1 MISGQISV
9 EQIFFQDVFQAES
22 DQNFLILIFIL
33 AAGFAFR
40 YYFLLSKERELSSKL
55 NGFLNT
61 ANFEINRL
69 KNVILQLEDS
79 EKRLLEEEK
88 KLKAEIHLK
97 KLDNLR
103 FALNPHSFKNT
114 LNSIQGMARDTYESV
129 RGLSGTIDYMLY
141 DAQNVFVSLD
151 RELEFINQYLV
162 LFQKKLKPSFNIQ
175 IDLDLSHRP
184 DFVNQYSIAPLITA
198 GFIENAFQHGDTESP
213 EAFISVKIEIIDVRS
228 ILYTVR
234 NRIRALPHR
243 GKGGLGQARM
253 KERLDLLYPSK
264 YHLEYKNEQGVF
276 TALLKLE
283 LHERKDLVHTGG

>member
-1 MISGQISV
+1 MAEQISSQV
-9 EQIFFQDVFQAES
+9 IFQAQSDES
-22 DQNFLILIFIL
+22 FLILLLIVAVGL
-33 AAGFAFR
+33 AIR
-40 YYFLLSKERELSSKL
+40 YYFLLRNEKEHSRQLSI
-55 NGFLNT
+55 FLNS
-61 ANFEINRL
+61 ANEENTRL
-69 KNVILQLEDS
+69 KSNIKLLEDS

-141 DAQNVFVSLD
+141 DAQDVFVSLD
-151 RELEFINQYLV
+151 RELEFANQYLV
-162 LFQKKLKPSFNIQ
+162 LFQKKLRPSFNIQ

-198 GFIENAFQHGDTESP
+198 GFIENAFQHGDTESQ
-213 EAFISVKIEIIDVRS
+213 EAFISVKIEIIDNRS
-228 ILYTVR
+228 VLYTVR
-234 NRIRALPHR
+234 NRIRAVPYR
-243 GKGGLGQARM
+243 GKGGLGQSKM

-276 TALLKLE
+276 TSLLKLE
-283 LHERKDLVHTGG
+283 LHERKDLVHTSG

>member
-1 MISGQISV
+1 M
-9 EQIFFQDVFQAES
+9 FQAQS
-22 DQNFLILIFIL
+22 DEGLLFLLLIV
-33 AAGFAFR
+33 AAGFAIR
-40 YYFLLSKERELSSKL
+40 YYFLLSNEKEHSGQL
-55 NGFLNT
+55 GIFLNS
-61 ANFEINRL
+61 ANEEISRL
-69 KNVILQLEDS
+69 KHDVKQLEES

-141 DAQNVFVSLD
+141 DAQEVFVSLD
-151 RELEFINQYLV
+151 RELEFANQYLV
-162 LFQKKLKPSFNIQ
+162 LFQKKLRPSFNIQ

-184 DFVNQYSIAPLITA
+184 DFMSQFIIAPLITA

-213 EAFISVKIEIIDVRS
+213 EAFISVKIEIINNRS
-228 ILYTVR
+228 VLYTVR
-234 NRIRALPHR
+234 NRIRAVPHR
-243 GKGGLGQARM
+243 GKGGLGQSKM

-276 TALLKLE
+276 TSLLKLE

>member
-1 MISGQISV
+1 MAEQISSQV
-9 EQIFFQDVFQAES
+9 IFQAQS
-22 DQNFLILIFIL
+22 DEGLLFLLLIV
-33 AAGFAFR
+33 AAGFAIR
-40 YYFLLSKERELSSKL
+40 YYFQLSNEKEHSRQL
-55 NGFLNT
+55 GIFLNS
-61 ANFEINRL
+61 ANEEISRL
-69 KNVILQLEDS
+69 KLDVKQLEES

-141 DAQNVFVSLD
+141 DAQEVFVSLD
-151 RELEFINQYLV
+151 RELEFANQYLV
-162 LFQKKLKPSFNIQ
+162 LFQKKLRPSFNIQ

-184 DFVNQYSIAPLITA
+184 DFMSQFTIAPLITA

-213 EAFISVKIEIIDVRS
+213 DAFIAVKIEIINNRS
-228 ILYTVR
+228 VLYTVR
-234 NRIRALPHR
+234 NRIRAVPHR
-243 GKGGLGQARM
+243 GKGGLGQSKM

-276 TALLKLE
+276 TSLLKLE

>member
-1 MISGQISV
+1 MTTTLLTIHLAQ
-9 EQIFFQDVFQAES
+9 S
-22 DQNFLILIFIL
+22 DEGLLFLLLIV
-33 AAGFAFR
+33 AAGFAIR
-40 YYFLLSKERELSSKL
+40 YYFLLSNEKEHSRQL
-55 NGFLNT
+55 GIFLNS
-61 ANFEINRL
+61 ANEEISRL
-69 KNVILQLEDS
+69 KHDVKKLEES
-79 EKRLLEEEK
+79 EMRLLEEEK

-141 DAQNVFVSLD
+141 DAQEVFVSLD
-151 RELEFINQYLV
+151 RELEFANQYLV
-162 LFQKKLKPSFNIQ
+162 LFQKKLRPSFNIQ
-175 IDLDLSHRP
+175 IDLDLSHRS
-184 DFVNQYSIAPLITA
+184 DFISQFIIAPLITA

-213 EAFISVKIEIIDVRS
+213 EAFISVKIEIIDNRS
-228 ILYTVR
+228 VLYTVR
-234 NRIRALPHR
+234 NRIRAVPHR
-243 GKGGLGQARM
+243 GKGGLGQSKM

-276 TALLKLE
+276 TSLLKLE

>member
-1 MISGQISV
+1 VAEQISSQV
-9 EQIFFQDVFQAES
+9 MFQAQS
-22 DQNFLILIFIL
+22 DEGLLFLLLIV
-33 AAGFAFR
+33 AAGFAIR
-40 YYFLLSKERELSSKL
+40 YYFLLSNEKEHSGQL
-55 NGFLNT
+55 GIFLNS
-61 ANFEINRL
+61 ANEEISRL
-69 KNVILQLEDS
+69 KHDVKQLEES

-141 DAQNVFVSLD
+141 DAQEVFVSLD
-151 RELEFINQYLV
+151 RELEFANQYLV
-162 LFQKKLKPSFNIQ
+162 LFQKKLRPSFNIQ

-184 DFVNQYSIAPLITA
+184 DFMSQFIIAPLITA

-213 EAFISVKIEIIDVRS
+213 EAFISVKIEIINNRS
-228 ILYTVR
+228 VLYTVR
-234 NRIRALPHR
+234 NRIRAVPHR
-243 GKGGLGQARM
+243 GKGGLGQSKM

-276 TALLKLE
+276 TSLLKLE

>member
-1 MISGQISV
+1 MAEQISSQV
-9 EQIFFQDVFQAES
+9 IFQAQSDES
-22 DQNFLILIFIL
+22 FLILLLIV
-33 AAGFAFR
+33 AAGLAIQ
-40 YYFLLSKERELSSKL
+40 YYFQLGNEKEHSRQLSI
-55 NGFLNT
+55 FLNS
-61 ANFEINRL
+61 ANEENARL
-69 KNVILQLEDS
+69 KSNIKQLEDS

-141 DAQNVFVSLD
+141 DAQDVFVSLD
-151 RELEFINQYLV
+151 KELEFANQYLV
-162 LFQKKLKPSFNIQ
+162 LFQKKLRPSFNIQ

-198 GFIENAFQHGDTESP
+198 GFIENAFQHGDTESS
-213 EAFISVKIEIIDVRS
+213 ESFISVKIEIVDNRS
-228 ILYTVR
+228 VLYTVK
-234 NRIRALPHR
+234 NRIRAVPHR
-243 GKGGLGQARM
+243 GKGGLGQSKM
-253 KERLDLLYPSK
+253 KERLELLYPSK

-276 TALLKLE
+276 TSLLKLE